1 TEPLP
6 VLARVVEQVGAP
18 GLEVGADAERAARA
32 RHDHY
37 ADLVVPARVLAGAR
51 DLAKHA
57 EIERVQHLGPVQRDR
72 RPGRRLLVDD
82 PLETELV
89 GRDRRR
95 RVRFGHGRETNSI
108 ARVSGG
114 NALAVTFSLVAG
126 VAGTVQIAVMGRL
139 GDRIGVVAAFAFAA
153 VVVDQYGLFGL
164 DRIAIGWP
172 RLVGL
177 ALLAAGTALVLRR

>member
-1 TEPLP
+1 M
-6 VLARVVEQVGAP
+6 
-18 GLEVGADAERAARA
+18 
-32 RHDHY
+32 
-37 ADLVVPARVLAGAR
+37 
-51 DLAKHA
+51 
-57 EIERVQHLGPVQRDR
+57 
-72 RPGRRLLVDD
+72 
-82 PLETELV
+82 
-89 GRDRRR
+89 
-95 RVRFGHGRETNSI
+95 
-108 ARVSGG
+108 SGG

-153 VVVDQYGLFGL
+153 VVAAGIGVAVLLVAQQSLVGFAHAVEQPAWMWIGGLMGAIVVLTITYAGPRIGPTATVAVFLVGQFAAAIVVDQYGLFGL